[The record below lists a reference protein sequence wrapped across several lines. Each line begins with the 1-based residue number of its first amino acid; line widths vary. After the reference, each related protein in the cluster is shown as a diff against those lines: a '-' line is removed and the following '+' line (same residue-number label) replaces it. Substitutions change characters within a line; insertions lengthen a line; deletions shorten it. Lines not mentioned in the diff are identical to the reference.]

1 MYTVI
6 FIHQGLSYSEHHLL
20 NESINIKRDLYYYFY
35 KFQISDYICE
45 NKKNVSSVFTL
56 CIESGRLERIVDL
69 ISEYI
74 FWISEYTF
82 WQLSISF

>member
-20 NESINIKRDLYYYFY
+20 NESINIKCDLYYYFY

-45 NKKNVSSVFTL
+45 NKKKMSVVYL
-56 CIESGRLERIVDL
+56 HCV
-69 ISEYI
+69 
-74 FWISEYTF
+74 
-82 WQLSISF
+82 LSQAD